1 MNAELIALAEEL
13 TKEVDEN
20 YDGYL
25 IQDLAKEAAAML
37 RKLAEREQAEYNARC
52 ALQAQINERDAKI
65 FDLENE
71 RRKMAEQKPVGEVY
85 GPHSAPRL
93 NCVLPEGTQL
103 YAAPVA
109 ASPEFVAE
117 AMRTK
122 KELENIVN
130 AKRFG
135 RTVFANDTEF
145 ADWAQSRAR
154 AALQAHLEG
163 KR

>member
-37 RKLAEREQAEYNARC
+37 RK
-52 ALQAQINERDAKI
+52 
-65 FDLENE
+65 
-71 RRKMAEQKPVGEVY
+71 MTEQKPVYAVPSEVTNDKGETLY
-85 GPHSAPRL
+85 TITDQPIPMADNWRLYSAPVAVAEQEPAVLADLTTSEPRL
-93 NCVLPEGTQL
+93 VQLCATLTHGQEL

-117 AMRTK
+117 AMRLAE
-122 KELENIVN
+122 ELVRRVGKSNYH
-130 AKRFG
+130 A
-135 RTVFANDTEF
+135 
-145 ADWAQSRAR
+145 AR
-154 AALQAHLEG
+154 AALQAHLE
-163 KR
+163 KP